1 MRQLFGNRAFVLLMV
16 SDFMQNIGIWIRNMA
31 LLFFIMEKSNHDP
44 VAVSLLTVIEYVPI
58 FVISMI
64 GGVLADRWRP
74 KRTMIWGDVL
84 SFLSILLILFVVLA
98 GYWQAVFAVTLVS
111 AVVSQF
117 SQPSSMKI
125 IKRCLPDEHVP
136 AATALS
142 QTLMSLFIILGP
154 MVGTTIYQT
163 FGLLAS
169 LISLLVLFAA
179 SAIVLTFLPSSVDQ
193 APDTTESA
201 RSLLKDMKAGFSYI
215 ASSRLLKVLLVVYMV
230 LALGS
235 GLVQPL
241 DIFVITERLQ
251 LDMSSV
257 QWFTALEGLGMLIG
271 GLIAAVIAGKVKGTY
286 LLFAGLSFLGLST
299 FVEVLSQWPMLTG
312 TMRFL
317 TGVLMAMAQ
326 TVLMA
331 VMMQQ
336 VDEKFIGRLGGV
348 MMPVFTGM
356 MLIGSG
362 FTGWYMSATSIV
374 VVYFTAGAL
383 FLLSSFISMKLP
395 ISREPVQEEAEA
407 PVSVNAT
414 VKV

>member
-1 MRQLFGNRAFVLLMV
+1 MRHLFGNRAFVLLMV

-44 VAVSLLTVIEYVPI
+44 VAVSLLTVIEYAPI

-74 KRTMIWGDVL
+74 KRTMIWGDIL
-84 SFLSILLILFVVLA
+84 SFLSILLILFVVYA

-142 QTLMSLFIILGP
+142 QTSMSLFIILGP
-154 MVGTTIYQT
+154 MVGTTIYQA
-163 FGLLAS
+163 FGLQAS
-169 LISLLVLFAA
+169 LISLLVLFGA
-179 SAIVLTFLPSSVDQ
+179 SGIVLAFLPSSVDERSKNS
-193 APDTTESA
+193 ESTD
-201 RSLLKDMKAGFSYI
+201 SIMKDLKAGFTYI
-215 ASSRLLKVLLVVYMV
+215 GSSRLLKVLLVVYV
-230 LALGS
+230 LLALGS

-251 LDMSSV
+251 LAMSSV

-271 GLIAAVIAGKVKGTY
+271 GVIAAVIAGKVKGSY
-286 LLFAGLSFLGLST
+286 LLFAGLAFLGLST
-299 FVEVLSQWPMLTG
+299 FVEVLSQWPILTG
-312 TMRFL
+312 TMRFI

-336 VDEKFIGRLGGV
+336 VEEKFIGRLNGV
-348 MMPVFTGM
+348 MTPIFTGM
-356 MLIGSG
+356 LLIGSG

-395 ISREPVQEEAEA
+395 ISNVPVQEKETPVRVETAAEA
-407 PVSVNAT
+407 
-414 VKV
+414 